1 MLFIVHKRAVFIY
14 YNHINLYF
22 IDMQN
27 YSIITVGSPVFFEC
41 MQEQKTEYNLQ
52 NLKSF
57 KEVKEILK
65 TPLIDVYVFLFFVD
79 DLEKLDLKELKKIK
93 YPKIF
98 FSKKSENF
106 KTIKKDNVLSSFL
119 ELPVNYQDLEK
130 IIKLAILK
138 FKFLFQSKVEIG
150 KYNLDKNERTI
161 SYGKKSAKLTERE
174 LDIILYL
181 SGKKE
186 GATKQEI
193 MKDIWSHGEEID
205 SHTYETHLY
214 RLRQKLQS
222 KLSDKKFISVED
234 GKYFIS
240 S

>member
-1 MLFIVHKRAVFIY
+1 
-14 YNHINLYF
+14 
-22 IDMQN
+22 MQN

-41 MQEQKTEYNLQ
+41 MQEQKNEYKLQ

-65 TPLIDVYVFLFFVD
+65 SPLIDIYVFLFFID
-79 DLEKLDLKELKKIK
+79 DLEKLDSKELKKIK

-98 FSKKSENF
+98 FSEKNENF
-106 KTIKKDNVLSSFL
+106 KNIKKDNVLSSFL

-186 GATKQEI
+186 GASKQEI

-214 RLRQKLQS
+214 RLRQKIQS
-222 KLSDKKFISVED
+222 KLNDKKFISVED

>member
-1 MLFIVHKRAVFIY
+1 
-14 YNHINLYF
+14 
-22 IDMQN
+22 MQN
-27 YSIITVGSPVFFEC
+27 YSIITVGSSVFFEC
-41 MQEQKTEYNLQ
+41 MKEQKIEYNLQ
-52 NLKSF
+52 NLKNF

-65 TPLIDVYVFLFFVD
+65 TPLIDIYVFLFFVD
-79 DLEKLDLKELKKIK
+79 DLDKLDLKELKKIK

-98 FSKKSENF
+98 FSLKNDNF
-106 KTIKKDNVLSSFL
+106 KHLKKDNVLSSFL

-130 IIKLAILK
+130 IIKLSILK
-138 FKFLFQSKVEIG
+138 FKFLFQSKIQVG
-150 KYNLDKNERTI
+150 KYNLDKNDRTI
-161 SYGKKSAKLTERE
+161 SFGKKSAKLTEKE

-181 SGKKE
+181 TGKTE

-214 RLRQKLQS
+214 RLRQKIQN
-222 KLSDKKFISVED
+222 KLNDKKFITIED

-240 S
+240 

>member
-1 MLFIVHKRAVFIY
+1 
-14 YNHINLYF
+14 
-22 IDMQN
+22 MQN
-27 YSIITVGSPVFFEC
+27 YSIITVGSPVFFDC

-214 RLRQKLQS
+214 RLRQKFQS

>member
-1 MLFIVHKRAVFIY
+1 
-14 YNHINLYF
+14 
-22 IDMQN
+22 MQN

-186 GATKQEI
+186 GASKQEI